1 MEIPEIKTLIETQ
14 FRRLL
19 PNDECVDVMIKPDED
34 WQGEPMLRI
43 IIIYDTK
50 NRKKLLDAGQSLTLG
65 RVVRERME
73 KAGET
78 RFPHI
83 GYVVK
88 SEAGE
93 LNLAA

>member
-1 MEIPEIKTLIETQ
+1 MEFPEIKTLVETQ

-19 PNDECVDVMIKPDED
+19 PNDKCVDVMIQPTED
-34 WQGEPMLRI
+34 WQGHPILDI
-43 IIIYDTK
+43 IIVYDTK
-50 NRKKLLDAGQSLTLG
+50 NRDQLLDSRGTLTLG
-65 RVVRERME
+65 RVVHERME

-83 GYVVK
+83 GFVVK
-88 SEAGE
+88 SEAKE